1 MEYTSQ
7 LIFVDNDDSDV
18 EAIIAG
24 IKQLMSQYDDYKA
37 NIDKNKQYLL
47 WDSQVDI
54 HKCII
59 EKLFA

>member
-37 NIDKNKQYLL
+37 NIDKNKQHLL
-47 WDSQVDI
+47 WDSQDDI